1 MPKEEFPWRQWPG
14 LFAIHVCVLGQW
26 ALKCHTTLSQREVC
40 AMWCEP
46 AWGGQAGLYHP
57 QQMERALLRRQG
69 LQFSAGKSKEP
80 IPVSVF

>member
-1 MPKEEFPWRQWPG
+1 
-14 LFAIHVCVLGQW
+14 
-26 ALKCHTTLSQREVC
+26 VC

-69 LQFSAGKSKEP
+69 LQFSAGKSEEP